1 MNIEWC
7 TYNIIAEVKR
17 PAVFLN
23 KHTEITTHTYGASA
37 DMSDIH
43 NKAIVWWLILFKIR
57 AL

>member
-1 MNIEWC
+1 MV
-7 TYNIIAEVKR
+7 YNIIADVKR

-43 NKAIVWWLILFKIR
+43 NKAIVWWLILFKIG